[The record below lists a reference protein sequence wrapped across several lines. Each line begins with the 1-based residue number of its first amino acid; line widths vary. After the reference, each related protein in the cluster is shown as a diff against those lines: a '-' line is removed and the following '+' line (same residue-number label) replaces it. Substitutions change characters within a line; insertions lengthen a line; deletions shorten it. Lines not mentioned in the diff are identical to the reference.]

1 MNVATQKQM
10 QRLNDSGDGF
20 LILPCLNAADAINDI
35 MNVWGNQSSATGNEI
50 ADRLR
55 QLADI
60 IDGQDTQSHKFARF
74 KHHR

>member
-1 MNVATQKQM
+1 MNVATRKQM

-74 KHHR
+74 VHHR

>member
-10 QRLNDSGDGF
+10 KRLNDSGDGF

-74 KHHR
+74 THHR

>member
-60 IDGQDTQSHKFARF
+60 IDGQDTQSHKFVRF
-74 KHHR
+74 THHR

>member
-1 MNVATQKQM
+1 MNVATAKQM
-10 QRLNDSGDGF
+10 KRLNDSGDGF

-35 MNVWGNQSSATGNEI
+35 MNVWGSQSSATGNEI

-60 IDGQDTQSHKFARF
+60 IDGQDTQSNKFVRF
-74 KHHR
+74 HHSH

>member
-60 IDGQDTQSHKFARF
+60 IDGQDTQSHQHTRF
-74 KHHR
+74 THHR

>member
-60 IDGQDTQSHKFARF
+60 IDGQDTQSRKFARF
-74 KHHR
+74 THHR